1 MYDAVILCGTPRS
14 GSTLLCGLLGD
25 AGVGAPDSF
34 FGERFMDDFAAG
46 WGLPPE
52 RVAGWEQRYFDAAL
66 RAGRYGTPIFAL
78 RLMRENL
85 EFMLGFLSRLFPS
98 GGAGKALIAAAFGRV
113 LFLHLSRREKLAQA
127 VSRVKAE
134 QTGLWHIAP
143 DGSEIERTAPPQA
156 PRYDF
161 DRIHAE
167 VMSLETSDAAWND
180 WFAAESIAPLR
191 ITYEELSEDPS
202 SPLHRIC
209 SALGLPMPA
218 QVRPGVARLSD
229 ATSADWIRRYRVER

>member
-25 AGVGAPDSF
+25 AGAGAPDSF
-34 FGERFMDDFAAG
+34 FGERFMDDFAAD
-46 WGLPPE
+46 WGLPPG
-52 RVAGWEQRYFDAAL
+52 RDTGWEKRYLDAAL
-66 RAGRYGTPIFAL
+66 RAGRNGTPIFAL

-85 EFMLGFLSRLFPS
+85 EFMLGFLSRLFP
-98 GGAGKALIAAAFGRV
+98 GGLTGKPLIGEAFGRV
-113 LFLHLSRREKLAQA
+113 LFLHLSRRDKLAQA

-167 VMSLETSDAAWND
+167 VTALEAYDAAWND

-191 ITYEELSEDPS
+191 ITYEELSENPAA
-202 SPLHRIC
+202 PLHRVC
-209 SALGLPMPA
+209 SALGLPLPE

-229 ATSADWIRRYRVER
+229 ATSAEWIRRYRSER